1 MKKTLK
7 VVLIII
13 ILGAS
18 IGAFVAYKMWNKPF
32 DDVTEMEGIKVNAD
46 VLYKAFE
53 TNEQQAY
60 ATYVGQDTKGKVL
73 EVSGTVGD
81 IETSDSIAR
90 VMLTFPDAV
99 MGAVR
104 VTLDS
109 RHLADAKAVK
119 TGDQATFKGFC
130 NGFQLDVEIKDGV
143 LIKK

>member
-7 VVLIII
+7 IVLLVIVF
-13 ILGAS
+13 GAC
-18 IGAFVAYKMWNKPF
+18 IGGFVAYKMWNKPF
-32 DDVTEMEGIKVNAD
+32 DDVTDMEGIPVNAD
-46 VLYKAFE
+46 ILYKAFE
-53 TNEQQAY
+53 TNEQTANT
-60 ATYVGQDTKGKVL
+60 TYVGKVV

-81 IETSDSIAR
+81 IETSDTIAR
-90 VMLTFPDAV
+90 VMITFPDAM

-119 TGDQATFKGFC
+119 TGDLATFKGFC
-130 NGFQLDVEIKDGV
+130 NGFLMDVEIKDGV

>member
-7 VVLIII
+7 IVLLVIVVGAC
-13 ILGAS
+13 LG
-18 IGAFVAYKMWNKPF
+18 GFVAYKMWNKPF
-32 DDVTEMEGIKVNAD
+32 DDVTDMEGIPVNAD

-53 TNEQQAY
+53 TNEQTANT
-60 ATYVGQDTKGKVL
+60 TYVGKVV

-81 IETSDSIAR
+81 IETSDTIAR
-90 VMLTFPDAV
+90 VMITFPDAM

-130 NGFQLDVEIKDGV
+130 NGFLMDVEIKDGV

>member
-7 VVLIII
+7 IVLLVIVV
-13 ILGAS
+13 GAC
-18 IGAFVAYKMWNKPF
+18 IGGFVAYKMWNKPF
-32 DDVTEMEGIKVNAD
+32 DDVTDMEGIPVNAD

-53 TNEQQAY
+53 TNEQTANT
-60 ATYVGQDTKGKVL
+60 TYVGKVV

-81 IETSDSIAR
+81 IETSDTIAR
-90 VMLTFPDAV
+90 VMITFPDAM

-130 NGFQLDVEIKDGV
+130 NGFLMDVEIKDGV
-143 LIKK
+143 FIKK

>member
-7 VVLIII
+7 IVLVLVLI
-13 ILGAS
+13 GACV
-18 IGAFVAYKMWNKPF
+18 GGFVAYKMWNKPF
-32 DDVTEMEGIKVNAD
+32 DDVTDMEGIAVNAD

-53 TNEQQAY
+53 TNEQTANT
-60 ATYVGQDTKGKVL
+60 TYVGKVV

-81 IETSDSIAR
+81 IETSDTIAR
-90 VMLTFPDAV
+90 VMVTFPDAM

-130 NGFQLDVEIKDGV
+130 NGFLMDVEIKDGV
-143 LIKK
+143 LVKK

>member
-7 VVLIII
+7 IVLLVIVV
-13 ILGAS
+13 GAC
-18 IGAFVAYKMWNKPF
+18 IGGFVAYKMWNKPF
-32 DDVTEMEGIKVNAD
+32 DDVTDMEGMKVNAD

-53 TNEQQAY
+53 TNEQTANT
-60 ATYVGQDTKGKVL
+60 TYVGKVV

-81 IETSDSIAR
+81 IETSDTIAR
-90 VMLTFPDAV
+90 VMITFPDAM

-130 NGFQLDVEIKDGV
+130 NGFLMDVELKDGV

>member
-7 VVLIII
+7 I
-13 ILGAS
+13 ILLVIV
-18 IGAFVAYKMWNKPF
+18 IGACIGGFVAYKMWNKPF
-32 DDVTEMEGIKVNAD
+32 DDVTDIEGIAVNAD

-53 TNEQQAY
+53 TNEQTANT
-60 ATYVGQDTKGKVL
+60 TYVGKVV

-81 IETSDSIAR
+81 IETSDTIAR
-90 VMLTFPDAV
+90 VMITFPDAM

-130 NGFQLDVEIKDGV
+130 NGFLMDVEIKDGV
-143 LIKK
+143 FIKK

>member
-7 VVLIII
+7 IVLLLIVV
-13 ILGAS
+13 GAG
-18 IGAFVAYKMWNKPF
+18 IGGFVAYKMWNKPF
-32 DDVTEMEGIKVNAD
+32 DDVTDMEGIAVNAD

-53 TNEQQAY
+53 TNEQTANT
-60 ATYVGQDTKGKVL
+60 TYVGKVV

-81 IETSDSIAR
+81 IETSDTIAR
-90 VMLTFPDAV
+90 VMITFPDAM

-109 RHLADAKAVK
+109 RHLEDAKAVK

-130 NGFQLDVEIKDGV
+130 NGFLMDVEIKDGV

>member
-7 VVLIII
+7 IVLVVVLI
-13 ILGAS
+13 GAC
-18 IGAFVAYKMWNKPF
+18 IGGFIAYKMWNKPF
-32 DDVTEMEGIKVNAD
+32 DDVTEMEGLKVNAD

-53 TNEQQAY
+53 SNEQTANT
-60 ATYVGQDTKGKVL
+60 TYVGKVV
-73 EVSGTVGD
+73 EVTGTVGD

-90 VMLTFPDAV
+90 VMITFPDA
-99 MGAVR
+99 MNGAVR

-130 NGFQLDVEIKDGV
+130 NGFLMDVEVKDGV
-143 LIKK
+143 LMKK

>member
-7 VVLIII
+7 IVLVVVLI
-13 ILGAS
+13 GAC
-18 IGAFVAYKMWNKPF
+18 IGGFIAYKMWNKPF
-32 DDVTEMEGIKVNAD
+32 DDVTDMEGIAVNAD

-53 TNEQQAY
+53 TNEQTANT
-60 ATYVGQDTKGKVL
+60 TYVGKVV

-81 IETSDSIAR
+81 IETSDTIAR
-90 VMLTFPDAV
+90 VMLTFPDAM

-130 NGFQLDVEIKDGV
+130 NGFLMDVEVKDGV
-143 LIKK
+143 LMKK

>member
-7 VVLIII
+7 IVLLVVVIV
-13 ILGAS
+13 S
-18 IGAFVAYKMWNKPF
+18 CIGGFVAYKMWNKPF
-32 DDVTEMEGIKVNAD
+32 DDVTDMEGIPINAD

-53 TNEQQAY
+53 TNEQTANT
-60 ATYVGQDTKGKVL
+60 TYVGKVV

-81 IETSDSIAR
+81 IETSDTIAR
-90 VMLTFPDAV
+90 VMLTFPDAM

-104 VTLDS
+104 VTLDT

-130 NGFQLDVEIKDGV
+130 NGFLMDVEVKDGV
-143 LIKK
+143 LMKK

>member
-7 VVLIII
+7 IVLLVIVV
-13 ILGAS
+13 GAC
-18 IGAFVAYKMWNKPF
+18 IGGFVAYKMWNKPF
-32 DDVTEMEGIKVNAD
+32 DDVTNMEGIAVNAD

-53 TNEQQAY
+53 TNEQTANT
-60 ATYVGQDTKGKVL
+60 TYVGKVV

-90 VMLTFPDAV
+90 VMITFPDAM

-109 RHLADAKAVK
+109 RHLADAKAVQ

-130 NGFQLDVEIKDGV
+130 NGFLMDVEIKDGV

>member
-7 VVLIII
+7 IVLVVVLI
-13 ILGAS
+13 GAC
-18 IGAFVAYKMWNKPF
+18 IGGFIAYKMWNKPF
-32 DDVTEMEGIKVNAD
+32 DDVTDMEGIAVNAD

-53 TNEQQAY
+53 TNEQTANT
-60 ATYVGQDTKGKVL
+60 TYVGKVV

-81 IETSDSIAR
+81 IETSDTIAR
-90 VMLTFPDAV
+90 VMLTFPDAM

-104 VTLDS
+104 VTLDT

-130 NGFQLDVEIKDGV
+130 NGFLMDVEVKDGV
-143 LIKK
+143 LMKN

>member
-7 VVLIII
+7 IVLLV
-13 ILGAS
+13 ILVGAC
-18 IGAFVAYKMWNKPF
+18 IGGFVAYKMWNKPF
-32 DDVTEMEGIKVNAD
+32 DDVTEMEGMKVNAD

-53 TNEQQAY
+53 SNEQTANT
-60 ATYVGQDTKGKVL
+60 TYVGKVV

-81 IETSDSIAR
+81 IETSDTIAR
-90 VMLTFPDAV
+90 VMLTFPDAM

-130 NGFQLDVEIKDGV
+130 NGFLMDVEVKDGV

>member
-7 VVLIII
+7 IVLFVIVI
-13 ILGAS
+13 GACV
-18 IGAFVAYKMWNKPF
+18 GAFVAYKMWNKPF
-32 DDVTEMEGIKVNAD
+32 DDVTEMEGMKVNAD
-46 VLYKAFE
+46 VIYKAFE
-53 TNEQQAY
+53 TNEQTANT
-60 ATYVGQDTKGKVL
+60 TYVGKVV

-90 VMLTFPDAV
+90 VMLTFPDAM

-104 VTLDS
+104 VTLDT

-130 NGFQLDVEIKDGV
+130 NGFLMDVEVKDGV
-143 LIKK
+143 LMKK

>member
-1 MKKTLK
+1 MKRTLK
-7 VVLIII
+7 IVLIII
-13 ILGAS
+13 VVGAS

-32 DDVTEMEGIKVNAD
+32 DDVTEMEGMKVNAD

-53 TNEQQAY
+53 SNEQTANT
-60 ATYVGQDTKGKVL
+60 TYVGKVV

-81 IETSDSIAR
+81 IETSDTIAR
-90 VMLTFPDAV
+90 VMLTFPDAM

-130 NGFQLDVEIKDGV
+130 NGFLMDVEVKDGV
-143 LIKK
+143 FIKK

>member
-7 VVLIII
+7 IVLVVVLI
-13 ILGAS
+13 GAC
-18 IGAFVAYKMWNKPF
+18 IGGFIAYKMWNKPF
-32 DDVTEMEGIKVNAD
+32 DDVTDMEGIAVNAD

-53 TNEQQAY
+53 TNEQTANT
-60 ATYVGQDTKGKVL
+60 TYVGKVV

-81 IETSDSIAR
+81 IETSDTIAR
-90 VMLTFPDAV
+90 VMLTFPDAM

-104 VTLDS
+104 VTLDT

-130 NGFQLDVEIKDGV
+130 NGFLMDV
-143 LIKK
+143 

>member
-7 VVLIII
+7 IVLFVIVI
-13 ILGAS
+13 GACV
-18 IGAFVAYKMWNKPF
+18 GAFVAYKMWNKPF
-32 DDVTEMEGIKVNAD
+32 DDVTEMEGMKVNAD

-53 TNEQQAY
+53 TNEQTANT
-60 ATYVGQDTKGKVL
+60 TYVGKVV

-81 IETSDSIAR
+81 IETSDTIAR
-90 VMLTFPDAV
+90 VMLTFPDAM

-104 VTLDS
+104 VTLDT

-130 NGFQLDVEIKDGV
+130 NGFLMDVEVKDGV
-143 LIKK
+143 LMKK

>member
-7 VVLIII
+7 IVLLV
-13 ILGAS
+13 ILVGAC
-18 IGAFVAYKMWNKPF
+18 IGGFVAYKMWNKPF
-32 DDVTEMEGIKVNAD
+32 DDVTDMEGIAVNAD

-53 TNEQQAY
+53 TNEQTANT
-60 ATYVGQDTKGKVL
+60 TYVGKVV

-81 IETSDSIAR
+81 IETSDTIAR
-90 VMLTFPDAV
+90 VMITFPDAM

-104 VTLDS
+104 VTLDT

-130 NGFQLDVEIKDGV
+130 NGFLMDVEIKDGV
-143 LIKK
+143 LMKK

>member
-1 MKKTLK
+1 MKRTLK
-7 VVLIII
+7 IVLIII
-13 ILGAS
+13 LVGAS

-32 DDVTEMEGIKVNAD
+32 DDVTDMEGMKVNAD

-53 TNEQQAY
+53 SNEQTANT
-60 ATYVGQDTKGKVL
+60 TYVGKVV

-81 IETSDSIAR
+81 IETSDTIAR
-90 VMLTFPDAV
+90 VMLTFPDAM

-130 NGFQLDVEIKDGV
+130 NGFLMDVEVKDGV
-143 LIKK
+143 FIKK

>member
-7 VVLIII
+7 IVLLLIVV
-13 ILGAS
+13 GAG
-18 IGAFVAYKMWNKPF
+18 IGGFVAYKMWNKPF
-32 DDVTEMEGIKVNAD
+32 DDVTDMEGIAVNAD

-53 TNEQQAY
+53 TNEQTANT
-60 ATYVGQDTKGKVL
+60 TYVGKVV

-81 IETSDSIAR
+81 IETSDTIAR
-90 VMLTFPDAV
+90 VMITFPDAM

-130 NGFQLDVEIKDGV
+130 NGFLMDVEIKDGV

>member
-7 VVLIII
+7 IVLLVIVV
-13 ILGAS
+13 GAC
-18 IGAFVAYKMWNKPF
+18 IGGFVAYKMWNKPF
-32 DDVTEMEGIKVNAD
+32 DDVTDIEGIPVNAD

-53 TNEQQAY
+53 ANEQTANT
-60 ATYVGQDTKGKVL
+60 TYVGKVV

-81 IETSDSIAR
+81 IETSDTIAR

-130 NGFQLDVEIKDGV
+130 NGFLMDVEVKDGV
-143 LIKK
+143 LMKK

>member
-1 MKKTLK
+1 MNRTLK
-7 VVLIII
+7 IVLIV
-13 ILGAS
+13 ILVGAS

-32 DDVTEMEGIKVNAD
+32 DDVTEMEGMKVNAD

-53 TNEQQAY
+53 ANEQSANT
-60 ATYVGQDTKGKVL
+60 TYVGKVV
-73 EVSGTVGD
+73 EVTGTVGD
-81 IETSDSIAR
+81 IETSDTIAR
-90 VMLTFPDAV
+90 VMITFPDAM

-109 RHLADAKAVK
+109 RHLEDAKAVK

-130 NGFQLDVEIKDGV
+130 NGFLMDVEIKDGV

>member
-7 VVLIII
+7 IVLLVIVV
-13 ILGAS
+13 GAC
-18 IGAFVAYKMWNKPF
+18 IGGFVAYKMWNKPF
-32 DDVTEMEGIKVNAD
+32 DDVTDMEGIPVNAD
-46 VLYKAFE
+46 ILYKAFE
-53 TNEQQAY
+53 TNEQTANT
-60 ATYVGQDTKGKVL
+60 TYVGKVV

-81 IETSDSIAR
+81 IETSDTIAR
-90 VMLTFPDAV
+90 VMITFPDAM

-130 NGFQLDVEIKDGV
+130 NGFLMDVEVKDGV
-143 LIKK
+143 LMKK

>member
-7 VVLIII
+7 IVLVLVLI
-13 ILGAS
+13 GACV
-18 IGAFVAYKMWNKPF
+18 GGFVAYKMWNKPF
-32 DDVTEMEGIKVNAD
+32 DDVTDMEGIAVNAD

-53 TNEQQAY
+53 TNEQTANT
-60 ATYVGQDTKGKVL
+60 TYVGKVV

-81 IETSDSIAR
+81 IETSDTIAR
-90 VMLTFPDAV
+90 VMVTFPDAM

-130 NGFQLDVEIKDGV
+130 NGFLMDVEIKDGV
-143 LIKK
+143 LMKK

>member
-7 VVLIII
+7 IVLLVIVV
-13 ILGAS
+13 GAC
-18 IGAFVAYKMWNKPF
+18 IGGFVAYKMWNKPF
-32 DDVTEMEGIKVNAD
+32 DDVTDMEGIAVNAD

-53 TNEQQAY
+53 TNEQTANT
-60 ATYVGQDTKGKVL
+60 TYVGKVV

-81 IETSDSIAR
+81 IETSDTIAR
-90 VMLTFPDAV
+90 VMLTFPDAM

-130 NGFQLDVEIKDGV
+130 NGFLMDVELKDGV